1 MTSSDRFSSEQA
13 SSEIGHLDH
22 SFTNPIGWTT
32 VPAAINILPREIHG
46 GVHHDLILPDT
57 VTFAL
62 RAPHKPYVSLVGDFN
77 GWDTLANPLVT
88 DGRGTWWVTLAN
100 PGPTRY
106 GYFVAIDEQS
116 HVWVGDPYATELRWD
131 DEAAWAYLPREQPP
145 FAWTDQNWQTP
156 ALRDMVIY
164 ELNVRDFAGRWEH
177 NRPKFGDFRAMMDRM
192 DYLADLGINAIE
204 LMPIQAFPGRSS
216 WGYNPVFY
224 FSIADVYG
232 SPEDLKR
239 FVDRCHARGIA
250 VILDVAFNH
259 AWGDHPYYHYYPP
272 MYGEDGEQLTNW
284 NPFFHHTPQAVN
296 MWGGLDWNHFSP
308 DTTRYFQD
316 IVRFWLTEYH
326 LDGFRFDWVCG
337 VDYDD
342 GQPMQPGFHPYHGIG
357 AICWAARETKPDC
370 VLIGEFWQLDGTH
383 SDKTASKMVRETEMD
398 AAWNGRFHHT
408 LERVINQRWQW
419 EQQDV
424 RRAIAGYAQDGYD
437 SPVQL
442 INFTCSHDEVRPEHE
457 IKFYSGRHIDLPEGM
472 TLQQA
477 AVVKA
482 QLGLVLLFTA
492 PGVPMI
498 YAGQEFAED
507 TPRTIDFLP
516 LNWEK
521 LEMPDRAQHVDLVR
535 SLIRLR
541 RTHAALRSDNIHVYP
556 ISFAE
561 KKLICYDR
569 RSGELESQCFDFVV
583 VALNFD
589 NISRIVTLKLPN
601 PGVWLDVISGRKHR
615 LRRKQVRLTLRPW
628 GAAVLVPVPDPTAIT
643 PALDNTGEN

>member
-1 MTSSDRFSSEQA
+1 M
-13 SSEIGHLDH
+13 
-22 SFTNPIGWTT
+22 PIDPSVWTAA
-32 VPAAINILPREIHG
+32 PAAINILPHEIRG
-46 GVHHDLILPDT
+46 GVHYDLMAPDT

-77 GWDTLANPLVT
+77 GWDTRTNPLVT
-88 DGRGTWWVTLAN
+88 DGRGTWWTTMAY

-116 HVWVGDPYATELRWD
+116 HTWVGDPYATQLHWD
-131 DEAAWAYLPREQPP
+131 DDAAWAYLPEPQTP
-145 FAWTDQNWQTP
+145 FSWTDRQWRTP

-164 ELNVRDFAGRWEH
+164 ELNVRDFAGEWTR
-177 NRPKFGDFRAMMDRM
+177 NRPVFGNFRAMMERI
-192 DYLADLGINAIE
+192 DYLVNLGINAVE

-224 FSIADVYG
+224 FSMADVYG
-232 SPEDLKR
+232 EPDDLRR

-272 MYGEDGEQLTNW
+272 MYDEEGEWLTNW

-337 VDYDD
+337 VDYDTR
-342 GQPMQPGFHPYHGIG
+342 QPMRPGFDPYHGIA
-357 AICWAARETKPDC
+357 AICWAARQAKPDC
-370 VLIGEFWQLDGTH
+370 LLLGEFWQLDGTH
-383 SDKTASKMVRETEMD
+383 PDKTAAKLVRETEMD
-398 AAWNGRFHHT
+398 AVWNGCFHHT
-408 LERVINQRWQW
+408 FEKVTNQRWQW
-419 EQQDV
+419 ERQDV
-424 RRAIAGYAQDGYD
+424 RHAIGGYAQDGFD
-437 SPVQL
+437 SPAQL

-457 IKFYSGRHIDLPEGM
+457 IKFYSGRHIALPAGM

-477 AVVKA
+477 ALLKG

-492 PGVPMI
+492 MGVPMI
-498 YAGQEFAED
+498 YAGQEFGED

-516 LNWEK
+516 ISWEK
-521 LEMPDRAQHVDLVR
+521 PKLPAHARHYQLTRDLIQLRHNHV
-535 SLIRLR
+535 
-541 RTHAALRSDNIHVYP
+541 ALRSDQICFYDDD
-556 ISFAE
+556 FA
-561 KKLICYDR
+561 KTKLVRYER
-569 RSGELESQCFDFVV
+569 RQAEQQDLPEDFVA

-589 NISRIVTLKLPN
+589 CVTKRTSLAVPHRG
-601 PGVWLDVISGRKHR
+601 PWRDVISGRR
-615 LRRKQVRLTLRPW
+615 YRPR
-628 GAAVLVPVPDPTAIT
+628 GAEVKLMLAPWQSAVLVAE
-643 PALDNTGEN
+643 PAAGSR